1 MSTSCSCVRC
11 AHHGMHCVGGR
22 RPTWVHK
29 ASMVLRAVT
38 SVLCAMAVRYIGL
51 SGNCTNNSPHP
62 PLSITP
68 YRTPPPLSITPYRTP
83 PPRSITPCC
92 TPPPRSITP
101 CCTPPPR
108 SITPC
113 HTPHP
118 LLYHTLPHPTP
129 SLYHTMPHPTPLALP
144 HHVTPHSPCSIIPP
158 HTPLRI
164 HLTLSRHPAHHP
176 SLSYSTY
183 PFPYSHQN

>member
-11 AHHGMHCVGGR
+11 AHHGMHCVGSR
-22 RPTWVHK
+22 SPTWVHT

-38 SVLCAMAVRYIGL
+38 SVSCTMAVRYIGL
-51 SGNCTNNSPHP
+51 SGNCTNNSPHTP
-62 PLSITP
+62 RSITP
-68 YRTPPPLSITPYRTP
+68 CHTPPPHSITPCRTPPPH
-83 PPRSITPCC
+83 SITPCC
-92 TPPPRSITP
+92 TPPPHSITP
-101 CCTPPPR
+101 CCTPPPH

-118 LLYHTLPHPTP
+118 
-129 SLYHTMPHPTPLALP
+129 SLYHTMSHPTPLALSHLAAP
-144 HHVTPHSPCSIIPP
+144 HPPRSITPC

-183 PFPYSHQN
+183 PFPYSHQI